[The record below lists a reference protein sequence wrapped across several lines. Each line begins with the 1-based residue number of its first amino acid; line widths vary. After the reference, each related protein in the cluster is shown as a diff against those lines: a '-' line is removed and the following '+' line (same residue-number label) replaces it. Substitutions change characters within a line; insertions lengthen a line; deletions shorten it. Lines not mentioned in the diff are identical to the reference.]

1 MINNYKS
8 YWIAAVN
15 TPDPPV
21 TVTPT
26 VQILISAYYI
36 SAHKCYIKEF
46 NRYNPG
52 CLLSKKILV
61 KFSY

>member
-1 MINNYKS
+1 MINNYKW

-15 TPDPPV
+15 TPGPPV

-36 SAHKCYIKEF
+36 SAHKMRLKCYITEF
-46 NRYNPG
+46 NRYDPG
-52 CLLSKKILV
+52 CEM
-61 KFSY
+61 